1 MCCSKV
7 IFINIIF
14 FSFRSYMLSKNL
26 LPLVKILHKYFGK
39 VLLNSMAIDY
49 LLLMC
54 IEIRNIYTTV
64 W

>member
-1 MCCSKV
+1 
-7 IFINIIF
+7 
-14 FSFRSYMLSKNL
+14 MLSKNL

-54 IEIRNIYTTV
+54 IEIRNIYTTM